1 MLSASVSRRRFGII
15 FRLWLSLEVFIELTQ
30 PGGRK
35 IYVEESHITMFRGNH
50 LGSCTGHTVIVT
62 GTQNLCVMEIPEEV
76 RRLIDATKK

>member
-30 PGGRK
+30 PGGGK
-35 IYVEESHITMFRGNH
+35 VWIEESHITMIRPH
-50 LGSCTGHTVIVT
+50 LGNCTGRTMVATSTT
-62 GTQNLCVMEIPEEV
+62 GALCVMESPEEV